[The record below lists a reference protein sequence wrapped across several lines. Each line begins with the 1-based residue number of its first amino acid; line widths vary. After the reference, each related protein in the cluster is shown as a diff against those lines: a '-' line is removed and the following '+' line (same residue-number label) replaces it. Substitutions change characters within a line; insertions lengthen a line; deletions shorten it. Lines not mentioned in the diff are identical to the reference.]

1 MTFRIAKHASKYLK
15 IKLFNLRRFTLI
27 ALSAF
32 ITLTGSASTFASE
45 YDINTSDLIAETAVL
60 INQVSGQV
68 LFDKNA
74 NTPMYPA
81 STTKILTAII
91 VLSDLPLDEV
101 VTIDAQSPYAG
112 GSHIALEPNE
122 QLTVE
127 QLLYALMITS
137 GNDVAEALAIHH
149 SGSLDAFADVMNER
163 AAEMGAINSNFE
175 NPHGL
180 PNPDHLTTA
189 YDLAMIAKF
198 AMQNETFRKIVKTTR
213 YEIPPTN
220 VKTETRYLN
229 STNSFY
235 AGMEGSNDLITIR
248 DKKMPIAYDLVTG
261 IKRGFT
267 DEAMNCLVS
276 SVSKDDKAY
285 ISVVLRSNGIYMYQ
299 DSRLLLDYGLYGIVS
314 HTLLQKNDVVETL
327 TMSNKRKTQIP
338 MVVEQKVVVD
348 LLEGIDPASLEKKIT
363 LLPAIDLPVKKGET
377 MGTLSYYDGDK
388 LLTSLP
394 LVSSDDFIGEDLV
407 TEATHFFVS
416 AERPLFSKAWFFF
429 IFSRILISI
438 LVWRAIMTTIRIQKL
453 KRNRLKKRRSTAKP
467 STGKP
472 STAKPS
478 TAME

>member
-1 MTFRIAKHASKYLK
+1 MTFKILKHKFS
-15 IKLFNLRRFTLI
+15 LI
-27 ALSAF
+27 GFSALL
-32 ITLTGSASTFASE
+32 IVIGSSNTFASE
-45 YDINTSDLIAETAVL
+45 YDVKASDLVAETAVL
-60 INQVSGQV
+60 INQTSGQV
-68 LFDKNA
+68 LFDKGA
-74 NTPMYPA
+74 NTPMFPA

-91 VLSDLPLDEV
+91 ILTDLPLDEV
-101 VTIDAQSPYAG
+101 VTIDAESPYAG
-112 GSHIALEPNE
+112 GSAIALEPNE

-137 GNDVAEALAIHH
+137 ANDVAEALAIHH
-149 SGSLDAFADVMNER
+149 SGSIEAFADVMNER

-189 YDLAMIAKF
+189 YDLAMIAKY

-220 VKTETRYLN
+220 LKKETRYLN

-248 DKKMPIAYDLVTG
+248 GQKIPIAYDLVTG

-267 DEAMNCLVS
+267 EEAKNCFIS
-276 SVSKDDKAY
+276 AATKEDKSY
-285 ISVVLRSNGIYMYQ
+285 ISVVLKSNGITMYQ
-299 DSRLLLDYGLYGIVS
+299 DTRLLLDYGLYGVVS
-314 HTLLQKNDVVETL
+314 HTLLQKNDIVETL

-338 MVVEQKVVVD
+338 MLVEQTVVVD
-348 LLEGIDPASLEKKIT
+348 LLEGVDPSTLEKKIT

-394 LVSSDDFIGEDLV
+394 IVSSDDFIGEDLV
-407 TEATHFFVS
+407 TEATHFFVTT
-416 AERPLFSKAWFFF
+416 ERPLFSKAWFFF
-429 IFSRILISI
+429 LFSRAFIALLI
-438 LVWRAIMTTIRIQKL
+438 WRAIMTAIRIQRL
-453 KRNRLKKRRSTAKP
+453 KRSKLKKRRSKP
-467 STGKP
+467 SA
-472 STAKPS
+472 S
-478 TAME
+478 MES

>member
-1 MTFRIAKHASKYLK
+1 MTFRLTKYASNYVKT
-15 IKLFNLRRFTLI
+15 KLRKLSLI
-27 ALSAF
+27 GLSAF
-32 ITLTGSASTFASE
+32 ITLTGSASTYASE
-45 YDINTSDLIAETAVL
+45 YDVNANDLIAETAVL
-60 INQVSGQV
+60 INQTSGQV

-91 VLSDLPLDEV
+91 ILTDLPLNEV
-101 VTIDAQSPYAG
+101 VTIDAESPYAG

-137 GNDVAEALAIHH
+137 ANDVAEALAIHH
-149 SGSLDAFADVMNER
+149 SGSLEAFADVMNER

-189 YDLAMIAKF
+189 YDLAMIAKV

-248 DKKMPIAYDLVTG
+248 GQKIPIAYDLVTG

-267 DEAMNCLVS
+267 EEAMNCLVS
-276 SVSKDDKAY
+276 SASKDDKSY
-285 ISVVLRSNGIYMYQ
+285 ISVVLRSNGIFMYQ
-299 DSRLLLDYGLYGIVS
+299 DTRLLLDYGLYGVVS

-338 MVVEQKVVVD
+338 MIVEQTVVVD
-348 LLEGIDPASLEKKIT
+348 LLDGVDPATLEKKIT
-363 LLPAIDLPVKKGET
+363 LLPAIDLPIKKGEA
-377 MGTLSYYDGDK
+377 MGTLSYYDGEK

-394 LVSSDDFIGEDLV
+394 LVSSDDFVGEDLV
-407 TEATHFFVS
+407 TEATHFFVT

-429 IFSRILISI
+429 VFSRLLMAV
-438 LVWRAIMTTIRIQKL
+438 LVWRAIMTAIRIQKL
-453 KRNRLKKRRSTAKP
+453 KRRKLKKLRSK
-467 STGKP
+467 
-472 STAKPS
+472 AKPS
-478 TAME
+478 TAMESMNS

>member
-1 MTFRIAKHASKYLK
+1 MTFINTKHASKYVK
-15 IKLFNLRRFTLI
+15 TKWFNLHKLTLI
-27 ALSAF
+27 SLSAI
-32 ITLTGSASTFASE
+32 ITLIGSASSFASE
-45 YDINTSDLIAETAVL
+45 YAVNASDLVAETAVL
-60 INQVSGQV
+60 INQTSGQI

-91 VLSDLPLDEV
+91 ILSDLPLDEV
-101 VTIDAQSPYAG
+101 VTIDAESPYAG

-122 QLTVE
+122 KLTIE

-137 GNDVAEALAIHH
+137 ANDVAEALAVHH
-149 SGSLDAFADVMNER
+149 SGSIEAFADIMNER
-163 AAEMGAINSNFE
+163 AAQMGAINSNFE

-220 VKTETRYLN
+220 IKTKTRYLN

-248 DKKMPIAYDLVTG
+248 GQKVPIAYNLVTG

-276 SVSKDDKAY
+276 SASIEDKSY
-285 ISVVLRSNGIYMYQ
+285 ISVVLRSNGIFMYQ
-299 DSRLLLDYGLYGIVS
+299 DSRLLLDYGLFGIVS
-314 HTLLQKNDVVETL
+314 HTLLQKNDVVDTV
-327 TMSNKRKTQIP
+327 TMTNKRKTQIP
-338 MVVEQKVVVD
+338 MIVEQTVVVD
-348 LLEGIDPASLEKKIT
+348 LLEGVDPASLVKKIT
-363 LLPAIDLPVKKGET
+363 LLPAIDLPVKKGEV
-377 MGTLSYYDGDK
+377 MGTLSYYDGDQ

-394 LVSSDDFIGEDLV
+394 LVSSDDFVGEDLV

-429 IFSRILISI
+429 VFSRLLISV
-438 LVWRAIMTTIRIQKL
+438 LVWRAIMTVIRIQKL
-453 KRNRLKKRRSTAKP
+453 KRKRLKKRRTNSKP
-467 STGKP
+467 S
-472 STAKPS
+472 A
-478 TAME
+478 AMESMIS